1 MTVAGFEI
9 VTQLGSTTG
18 SVLCR
23 ARHASTLEPALL
35 KLPLWPSPAPSQ
47 LAALRREHELLR
59 SLRVPGIAR
68 PVDLIENGDSPSA
81 SLTLVLEPFDGE
93 SLEAALGSAA
103 FSWIEALHTA
113 RALAQILAG
122 LHAAHLVHKD
132 FRPANFLIDRERSA
146 VCLVDASVAAVGAA
160 EEGLTPEPQAWAYV
174 APEQTGRMNRAV
186 DHRADLYALGISLYR
201 MLTGRLPFDAH
212 DALEWTH
219 CHLARVPRPPVEQAA
234 VPPVLSDITMKL
246 LAKSADD
253 RYQSAGGLLF
263 DLDRCLASAN
273 IDRAAGPW
281 VDTFEL
287 GTRDI
292 SDQLQI
298 SQKLYGRSAEL
309 ATLRAAFERIRAS
322 GPTELVLIS
331 GPAGSG
337 KTVLVQELQNS
348 VVTAR
353 ASFIAGKFDQHRRDV
368 PYATLA
374 RAFSELV
381 KQILS
386 ESEVRVAVWRE
397 RLAHALRGHAQL
409 IVDLVPALE
418 LVIGKQPPVPEIE
431 PREAQHR
438 FRQVFRQFV
447 SAFAGREHPLV
458 IFVDDLQWAD
468 AASLELL
475 KNITT
480 ESPIRHL
487 LVIGGYRDDEVSAAH
502 PLNLLLDT
510 VRHEQAA
517 VTHIELGL
525 LAPDDLQAFIADTL
539 HLPGDE
545 VAPLARLVGER
556 TGGNAFFAIQFLLEL
571 AEEGLLG
578 FDRAKGMWRWKL
590 EAIAVKGYT
599 RNVVDLMVGK
609 LGRLPSSV
617 QLAMQNAAC
626 LGNSVE
632 ARLLAA
638 AQGQPQADTENE
650 LAVAVRAGLL
660 QRTDGSYSFSHDR
673 VQEAAFSLI
682 PEAERAALHLGMG
695 RLMLAHLSPQ
705 AIEERIFDVVHA
717 LNLGAALIPC
727 PVELATV
734 RRLNTLAGHRAKAA
748 TAYAVAAKLFGQTLT
763 LLPKNAWQEQYEETF
778 ALHVELAKCELLSSN
793 FARVSALLEPC
804 FAHARSR
811 VDRARV
817 YRLKM
822 AGCVSA
828 GRPDEAAAAALEA
841 LALFGLTFAN
851 EPDAIEAAARSARDE
866 IAGMLQG
873 RRILDLVDAPRT
885 RDREIRALLS
895 LLSDTL
901 APVYMS
907 KPALY
912 PLICSNIVKLSIQH
926 GNAEASSSGYMG
938 HANVLAAKF
947 LDIEAACAF
956 ADLALM
962 LDEKFGGTHAK
973 ARLLFVHASFV
984 NHWREPF
991 AACRRQLESAFAS
1004 ALELG
1009 NVFSPDYRTFDVMLA
1024 IEQGESLDT
1033 IIELSARHGGD
1044 MRFPHPTVHLDLLL
1058 DAQFARCLKGRTRG
1072 FDSMDDDSFRE
1083 ADWLADVAQAHV
1095 ESSSF
1100 MRLVLRQMVAF
1111 IVGDHV
1117 SALQYADQAAALV
1130 DRMFGIPRVVS
1141 HHFFQL
1147 LALAALYSAADAARQ
1162 ELTRRTFLAKLPMF
1176 EAWAQHC
1183 APNYLSRC
1191 ALVKAEF
1198 ARIEGR
1204 DTDAQRDY
1212 ELAIQSA
1219 RKNGSLHIEAL
1230 ACELAARFHA
1240 QRGLD
1245 TPADAYLRR
1254 ARACYAEWGADGKV
1268 KQLDDLHPRLRYGDA
1283 AKPAA
1288 LAPDMLAIV
1297 KASQAISSQI
1307 DLEELLDTLLRIAL
1321 ETAGAQRAVLLLSE
1335 PDGLSLAA
1343 EGSVQGQS
1351 IDVRTYRDA
1360 ISVEEPRDLPL
1371 AILNYVRRSG
1381 EPVMLADAGLPHA
1394 FSGDVYLAQRQPKS
1408 VLCLPL
1414 LRRADLIGVL
1424 YLEHGLVSHAFTPG
1438 GIELLSMLASQAA
1451 ISLETARLYAS
1462 LQEREARFRT
1472 LVDANIIGIRIAHFD
1487 GRIVEANDAFL
1498 DLVGYSHA
1506 DVAAGRLS
1514 TTVLTP
1520 PEYGWADERAREQ
1533 LKATGSYA
1541 PFEKEYV
1548 RKDGSRVPVLAGGT
1562 FLEPTRQLTMGF
1574 VLDLTERRQAEAER
1588 EARRAADLA
1597 NRAKSEF
1604 LANMSHELRTPL
1616 NAILGYAQLLRF
1628 DRGLSDRQCR
1638 GLDTIRQGGEH
1649 LLALIDDILDLARV
1663 EAGRLELFQSA
1674 VGLHAFLESVADI
1687 IRIKADE
1694 KRLGFHFEVAGDL
1707 PRTVRLD
1714 DKRLR
1719 QVLLNLLSNAV
1730 KFTDKGHVSL
1740 LVRALP
1746 HDGSEAEVHLRFEVH
1761 DSGVGMSEAE
1771 LARLFQPFEQ
1781 VGEVRRRQA
1790 GAGLGLAISR
1800 QLGRLMGGDIEVRS
1814 QPGQGTVFQFDIR
1827 VSAEA
1832 QAPAAPSA
1840 RRGRV
1845 TGYEGPRKNV
1855 LVVDDAG
1862 QNREMLLD
1870 TLGALGFRLLSA
1882 EDGAECLEVARAT
1895 RPDLVMMD
1903 MTMPVMDGCEAT
1915 RRLRNIPAL
1924 AGVPVIAMSASATL
1938 EAEARSREAGANA
1951 FIAKPIDHET
1961 LLDTIGVLMK
1971 LAWTCE
1977 ESMA

>member
-1 MTVAGFEI
+1 MAVAGFEI
-9 VTQLGSTTG
+9 VTQLGPTTG

-23 ARHASTLEPALL
+23 ARHAATQKLALL
-35 KLPLWPSPAPSQ
+35 KLPLSPSPAPSQ
-47 LAALRREHELLR
+47 LAALRREYELLR
-59 SLRVPGIAR
+59 SLPGPGIAR
-68 PVDLIENGDSPSA
+68 PVELLEHRDAPSPS
-81 SLTLVLEPFDGE
+81 LTIVLEPFEGE
-93 SLEAALGSAA
+93 SLEAALDGAP
-103 FSWIEALHTA
+103 FSLVEALRTA
-113 RALAQILAG
+113 RALAQMLAA
-122 LHAAHLVHKD
+122 LHAAQVVHKD
-132 FRPANFLIDRERSA
+132 LRPANFLIDRERRN
-146 VCLVDASVAAVGAA
+146 VCLVDASVAAVGAV
-160 EEGLTPEPQAWAYV
+160 EEGLTPAPDAWVYV
-174 APEQTGRMNRAV
+174 APEQTGRMNRSV

-212 DALEWTH
+212 DALEWAH
-219 CHLARVPRPPVEQAA
+219 CHLARMPKPPAEQAA
-234 VPPVLSDITMKL
+234 VPAVLSAITMKL

-263 DLDRCLASAN
+263 DIERCLASAN
-273 IDRAAGPW
+273 GAI
-281 VDTFEL
+281 DTFEL
-287 GTRDI
+287 GKRDI
-292 SDQLQI
+292 SDRLQI

-309 ATLRAAFERIRAS
+309 KALRSAFERVRAS

-337 KTVLVQELQNS
+337 KTVLVQELQKS
-348 VVTAR
+348 VVAAR

-374 RAFSELV
+374 RAFSDLV

-386 ESEVRVAVWRE
+386 ESEVRIAVWRE
-397 RLAHALRGHAQL
+397 RLAHALRNHAQL

-418 LVIGKQPPVPEIE
+418 LVIGKQPPAPVIE

-438 FRQVFRQFV
+438 FRRVFRQFV
-447 SAFAGREHPLV
+447 SAFAGRDHPLV

-487 LVIGGYRDDEVSAAH
+487 LVIGGYRDEEVTAAH

-525 LAPDDLQAFIADTL
+525 LASDALQAFIADTL
-539 HLPGDE
+539 HLQREE
-545 VAPLARLVGER
+545 VAPLAHLVGER

-578 FDRAKGMWRWKL
+578 FDRRLGKWRWRL
-590 EAIAVKGYT
+590 EAIAAKGYT

-609 LGRLPSSV
+609 LGRLPPNV
-617 QLAMQNAAC
+617 QRAMQDAAC

-632 ARLLAA
+632 AGLLAA
-638 AQGQPQADTENE
+638 ALGKPQADTEND

-660 QRTDGSYSFSHDR
+660 QHTDGNYRFAHDR

-682 PEAERAALHLGMG
+682 PEAERPALHLGMG
-695 RLMLAHLSPQ
+695 RLLLAHLSPQ
-705 AIEERIFDVVHA
+705 AVEERIFDVVHA
-717 LNLGAALIPC
+717 LNLGASLIPC
-727 PVELATV
+727 PNERATV

-748 TAYAVAAKLFGQTLT
+748 TAYALAAKFFGQTLA
-763 LLPKNAWQEQYEETF
+763 LMPKEAWEVQYEETF

-793 FARVSALLEPC
+793 FDRVSALLAPC

-811 VDRARV
+811 VDRTRA

-822 AGCVSA
+822 AHCLSA
-828 GRPDEAAAAALEA
+828 GRPDDAGAAALEA
-841 LALFGLTFAN
+841 LELFGLTLPD
-851 EPDAIEAAARSARDE
+851 EPHAIEAAVRSARDE
-866 IAGMLQG
+866 VARMLEG
-873 RRILDLVDAPRT
+873 RRILDLADAPRAS
-885 RDREIRALLS
+885 DRETRALLG
-895 LLSDTL
+895 LLSDAL

-907 KPALY
+907 RPVLY
-912 PLICSNIVKLSIQH
+912 PLICSNIVKLSIRH
-926 GNAEASSSGYMG
+926 GNSEASSSGYMA
-938 HANVLAAKF
+938 HANVLASKF
-947 LDIEAACAF
+947 LDIETASEF
-956 ADLALM
+956 AELALK

-984 NHWREPF
+984 KHWREPF
-991 AACRRQLESAFAS
+991 PACRRQLDSAFAS

-1009 NVFSPDYRTFDVMLA
+1009 NVFSADYRKFDAMLA

-1033 IIELSARHGGD
+1033 IIELSARHGTD
-1044 MRFPHPTVHLDLLL
+1044 ARFLGPTVDLDLRL
-1058 DAQFARCLKGRTRG
+1058 DAQFARCLKGHTRG
-1072 FDSMDDDSFRE
+1072 LDSLDDDSFRD
-1083 ADWLADVAQAHV
+1083 ADWLAGVAQAHV
-1095 ESSSF
+1095 QSSVF
-1100 MRLVLRQMVAF
+1100 MRHVLRQMLAF
-1111 IVGDHV
+1111 IVGDPI
-1117 SALQYADQAAALV
+1117 SALQFSDQAATLV
-1130 DRMFGIPRVVS
+1130 DHMFGIPRVVS

-1147 LALAALYSAADAARQ
+1147 LSLAALHAGADAARQ
-1162 ELTRRTFLAKLPMF
+1162 EETRRIFAAKLPMF
-1176 EAWAQHC
+1176 ETWARHC
-1183 APNYLSRC
+1183 PQNYLSRC
-1191 ALVKAEF
+1191 ALVKAEL

-1204 DTDAQRDY
+1204 DGDAQRDY
-1212 ELAIQSA
+1212 ELAVQSA
-1219 RKNGSLHIEAL
+1219 RKNGSLHIEAM

-1245 TPADAYLRR
+1245 TPGDAYLRR
-1254 ARACYAEWGADGKV
+1254 ARDCYARWGADAKV
-1268 KQLDDLHPRLRYGDA
+1268 KQLEELHPQLRYGDA

-1288 LAPDMLAIV
+1288 LAPDMLALV

-1335 PDGLSLAA
+1335 PNGLSLAA

-1351 IDVRTYRDA
+1351 IDVRTHRDA
-1360 ISVEEPRDLPL
+1360 IPVDEPSEVPL
-1371 AILNYVRRSG
+1371 AILNYVRRSR
-1381 EPVMLADAGLPHA
+1381 EPVVLADAGLPHA

-1424 YLEHGLVSHAFTPG
+1424 YLEHGLVSHAFTPS
-1438 GIELLSMLASQAA
+1438 GIELLSVLASQAA

-1472 LVDANIIGIRIAHFD
+1472 LVDANIIGICIAHLD
-1487 GRIVEANDAFL
+1487 GRIIEANDAYL
-1498 DLVGYSHA
+1498 DLVGYSRA
-1506 DVAAGRLS
+1506 DVEAGRLS

-1520 PEYGWADERAREQ
+1520 PEFGWADERARAQ

-1541 PFEKEYV
+1541 PYEKEYV

-1562 FLEPTRQLTMGF
+1562 FLEPTQQLTMSF
-1574 VLDLTERRQAEAER
+1574 VLDLTERRQAETER

-1616 NAILGYAQLLRF
+1616 NAVLGYAQLLRL
-1628 DRGLSDRQCR
+1628 DSGLSDRQCR
-1638 GLDTIRQGGEH
+1638 GLDTIRQSGEH

-1663 EAGRLELFQSA
+1663 EAGRLELYPSA
-1674 VGLHAFLESVADI
+1674 VDVRPFLESVADI
-1687 IRIKADE
+1687 IRVKADE
-1694 KRLGFHFEVAGDL
+1694 KHLGFRFEAAGDL

-1714 DKRLR
+1714 GKRLR

-1730 KFTDKGHVSL
+1730 KFTDRGHVTL
-1740 LVRALP
+1740 RVQALP
-1746 HDGSEAEVHLRFEVH
+1746 AGDDSDGTVHLRFEVH

-1781 VGEVRRRQA
+1781 VGDVRRRQA

-1800 QLGRLMGGDIEVRS
+1800 QLVRLMDGDIQVHS
-1814 QPGQGTVFQFDIR
+1814 QLGQGSVFQFDIR
-1827 VSAEA
+1827 VTAQA
-1832 QAPAAPSA
+1832 QAPMAPA
-1840 RRGRV
+1840 VRRGRV
-1845 TGYEGPRKNV
+1845 TGYEGPRKSV
-1855 LVVDDAG
+1855 LVVDDAR

-1870 TLGALGFRLLSA
+1870 ALGMLGFELTSA
-1882 EDGAECLEVARAT
+1882 EDGAECIEVARAT
-1895 RPDLVMMD
+1895 RPDLIVMD
-1903 MTMPVMDGCEAT
+1903 LTMPVMDGCEAT

-1924 AGVPVIAMSASATL
+1924 ASVPVIGISASATS
-1938 EAEARSREAGANA
+1938 EAEARCREAGANA
-1951 FIAKPIDHET
+1951 FIAKPIDRDT
-1961 LLDTIGVLMK
+1961 LLDTMGNLMH
-1971 LAWTCE
+1971 LAWTSE
-1977 ESMA
+1977 TRYHANR